1 MTGLIPMTAWPSTI
15 VIVIKNCSDSKVQWA
30 TCFTGWHLKAIKKN
44 RHGTLFWPLNGPAA
58 RNTYK
63 MSVDMF
69 GPPLILI
76 GL

>member
-1 MTGLIPMTAWPSTI
+1 MGHLFHWEAFKGN
-15 VIVIKNCSDSKVQWA
+15 KN
-30 TCFTGWHLKAIKKN
+30 T

-63 MSVDMF
+63 MSIDIF